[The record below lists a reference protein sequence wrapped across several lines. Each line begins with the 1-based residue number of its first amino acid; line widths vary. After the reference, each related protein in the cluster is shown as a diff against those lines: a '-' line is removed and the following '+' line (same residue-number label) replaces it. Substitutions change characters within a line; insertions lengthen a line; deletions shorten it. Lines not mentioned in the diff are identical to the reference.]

1 VVIPVTVVVVGVV
14 VVDWTLY
21 LIQQVKDQE
30 VDLAEDQL

>member
-1 VVIPVTVVVVGVV
+1 VVIPVTVVVVV